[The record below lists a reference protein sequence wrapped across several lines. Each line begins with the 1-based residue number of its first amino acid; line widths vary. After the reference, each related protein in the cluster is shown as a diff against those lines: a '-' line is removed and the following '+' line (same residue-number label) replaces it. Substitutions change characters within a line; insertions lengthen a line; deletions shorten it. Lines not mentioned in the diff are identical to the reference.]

1 MGLPDQSDTSV
12 CLKSMPEY
20 SDHDAIGEDG
30 EAVVA
35 AVAANL
41 VRLVPAGRLPNHGV
55 GFGG

>member
-1 MGLPDQSDTSV
+1 
-12 CLKSMPEY
+12 
-20 SDHDAIGEDG
+20 
-30 EAVVA
+30 VVA